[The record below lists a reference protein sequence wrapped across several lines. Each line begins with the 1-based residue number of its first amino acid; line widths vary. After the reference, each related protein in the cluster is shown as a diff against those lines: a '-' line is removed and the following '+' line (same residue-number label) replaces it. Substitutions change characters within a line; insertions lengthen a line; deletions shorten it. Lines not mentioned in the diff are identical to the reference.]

1 MILTIWLLMKRKLSV
16 GMSMKIWG
24 WYTFAWHQCTIS
36 WQWSIGTRICGAS
49 LYNNVTSL
57 RWFDTKFDERDACDD
72 AIGWW
77 MLWVHGSIVTSM
89 TPSFC
94 CRIFLRDDF
103 EAGEKK
109 GWDFKQ
115 EMKSLKNR
123 RAFEVGFIF
132 FSTCK
137 MCFLFSCL
145 LSLSKVYGGA
155 ALRSF
160 RRWVVWCL
168 DSFFFAFW
176 IWFCFL
182 LPFRLCRFRFLSVMT
197 HWQDRTFLSAKNTTD
212 ATEWGVPWL
221 FNFSSSPGF
230 SITSIQSGNRGV
242 FGNTVHKPWIMYI
255 DAASGLKARNQTK

>member
-24 WYTFAWHQCTIS
+24 WYTFAWHQCRRS

-89 TPSFC
+89 TRSFC

-103 EAGEKK
+103 EAGEKN
-109 GWDFKQ
+109 GWNFKQ

-123 RAFEVGFIF
+123 RTFEVVFLF
-132 FSTCK
+132 RK

-160 RRWVVWCL
+160 RRWVVWRL

-182 LPFRLCRFRFLSVMT
+182 LPFRLCRFRFFQSWRIGRIGHFFRRKTRRMRPSGESHGFGVGCFAVV
-197 HWQDRTFLSAKNTTD
+197 QFL
-212 ATEWGVPWL
+212 
-221 FNFSSSPGF
+221 FFSW
-230 SITSIQSGNRGV
+230 V
-242 FGNTVHKPWIMYI
+242 FDHVNTVGEQRCFWQYCK
-255 DAASGLKARNQTK
+255 

>member
-24 WYTFAWHQCTIS
+24 WYTFAWHQCTIR
-36 WQWSIGTRICGAS
+36 QWSIGTRICGAS

-123 RAFEVGFIF
+123 RTFEVVFLFRPVRCASYFRVFFLWARSMEVLLCAPFAGGLCDVWIASFLRFEFDFVSFYLSAFAVSGF
-132 FSTCK
+132 FSHD
-137 MCFLFSCL
+137 
-145 LSLSKVYGGA
+145 
-155 ALRSF
+155 ALAGSDISF
-160 RRWVVWCL
+160 GEKHDGCDRVGSPMVSGSVV
-168 DSFFFAFW
+168 
-176 IWFCFL
+176 
-182 LPFRLCRFRFLSVMT
+182 LP
-197 HWQDRTFLSAKNTTD
+197 
-212 ATEWGVPWL
+212 L

-242 FGNTVHKPWIMYI
+242 FGNTVHKKWIM
-255 DAASGLKARNQTK
+255 